1 MIVAIDER
9 LQRALF
15 TLRPPQA
22 FSNAHATAT
31 SPAHVGLRPH
41 RDAVRTHNQPSRPYG
56 ASAAA
61 RRTRRSHQQ
70 ESVRARRRHSRRDA
84 RASRQPER
92 RHGQG
97 RWVRRIAC
105 VALVVVSL
113 IVVAFVVVSL
123 IVVSLLI
130 VSLVVV
136 VLSLLAFTF
145 VIVLEK
151 LFVVTLIRP
160 WLCLL
165 LAVHLL
171 RPSKLQA
178 DDTLSLAVA
187 WRTLALALH
196 LALPRGGGGSRLL
209 LAAAALALPLL
220 LQLWVEQRLLRRH
233 IHGATDRRRPVGDG

>member
-1 MIVAIDER
+1 MTAAIDER
-9 LQRALF
+9 LQASTF
-15 TLRPPQA
+15 HFAATS
-22 FSNAHATAT
+22 FSFQQYAHATDP

-41 RDAVRTHNQPSRPYG
+41 RDAVRTDGQTSRPYG

-70 ESVRARRRHSRRDA
+70 ESVRARCGHSRRDA

-105 VALVVVSL
+105 
-113 IVVAFVVVSL
+113 IAFVVVSFVVVPL
-123 IVVSLLI
+123 VVVSLLI
-130 VSLVVV
+130 VSLVV

-151 LFVVTLIRP
+151 LFVVALIRP

-178 DDTLSLAVA
+178 DDTLALALA